1 MPSFFK
7 TPTGTVGTITVGVGS
22 AAAAAIW
29 RAGGTVEQYSAGLL
43 TLTLT
48 TGLGK

>member
-1 MPSFFK
+1 M
-7 TPTGTVGTITVGVGS
+7 TVGVGS

-43 TLTLT
+43 TLTLV
-48 TGLGK
+48 TGLGKCGEGLEAGVESKLL